1 MSDARITYLGPTG
14 TSQERGP
21 ERARK
26 RYWGIG
32 GERLAFLLVVIVPTL
47 LTAAYYLL
55 VASPRYVSEARFV
68 VRAAEQPQ
76 PNGLGVAL
84 QGVGLTTSATD
95 AYALHEYI
103 TSRDAVADLQAQMN
117 LREIL
122 DPPGAD
128 ALSSYPRW
136 GENASEEGL
145 YSGLQRF
152 IEVGYHTP
160 TGISTLRVEAFSPED
175 AQRIAEALLD
185 GGERL
190 VNRLNERAAAR
201 SVADAERTVI
211 EAERRLSSI
220 QQRLTAFRNREG
232 IVDPTVSITEGST
245 LTAELASTIASLR
258 AERSQLQSQ
267 APQSPQIAIIDARIA
282 AYERQLAAE
291 RAKIAGSQS
300 SLASKIGAYES
311 LMLERELADRSLAA
325 ASTAL
330 DTAREDSRRQQL
342 YLERVVNP
350 GQPDTAT
357 EPKRLRGILTVF
369 LSTSLIFA
377 IGWLVWAGLREHRQ
391 IG

>member
-14 TSQERGP
+14 TAQDPAPARS
-21 ERARK
+21 RK
-26 RYWGIG
+26 RFG
-32 GERLAFLLVVIVPTL
+32 GLGGARLAFVLVVVVPTL
-47 LTAAYYLL
+47 ITAFYYLV
-55 VASPRYVSEARFV
+55 VAAPRYVSEARFV

-76 PNGLGVAL
+76 TNGLGIAL
-84 QGVGLTTSATD
+84 QGVGLTQSPTD
-95 AYALHEYI
+95 AFALHEYI
-103 TSRDAVADLQAQMN
+103 TSRDAVADLERQMD
-117 LREIL
+117 LRAML
-122 DPPGAD
+122 SRPGVDP
-128 ALSSYPRW
+128 LSRHPRFW
-136 GENASEEGL
+136 EGDSAEGL

-152 IEVGYHTP
+152 ITVGYHTP
-160 TGISTLRVEAFSPED
+160 TGISTLRVEAFTPED
-175 AQRIAEALLD
+175 AQRMAQTLLN
-185 GGERL
+185 GGEAL

-201 SVADAERTVI
+201 NVADAERTVV
-211 EAERRLSSI
+211 EAERRLSDI

-232 IVDPTVSITEGST
+232 IVDPTVSVTEGSA
-245 LTAELASTIASLR
+245 LTAELAGTIASLR

-267 APQSPQIAIIDARIA
+267 APQSPQLAIIDARIA

-291 RAKIAGSQS
+291 RAKITGNQS
-300 SLASKIGAYES
+300 SLASKIGVYES
-311 LMLERELADRSLAA
+311 LMLERELADRSLAT

-350 GQPDTAT
+350 GLPDKAT
-357 EPKRLRGILTVF
+357 EPKRLRAILAVF